1 MYSKAEYIL
10 STKNRMIMGAFTYD
24 RVVQLYDML
33 SEEAGLKETRD
44 EAIASVR
51 AEFHRNSYAV
61 VFLLQHQEGNVYK
74 KLLKILDEEEIRV
87 VVRDAMMHFFLS
99 AINTMNF
106 LSAMSDRQRVQS
118 IFILFESHIVEHVY
132 EALSNNPT
140 IRSKFSFFKK
150 SRTRHIAYELAKALE
165 RSAGRHFLY
174 EDICSRILNCATYT
188 DPFSGA
194 FFPKFVSYV
203 DEDGNVVL

>member
-1 MYSKAEYIL
+1 MS
-10 STKNRMIMGAFTYD
+10 STKNRMIMGAFSHD

-44 EAIASVR
+44 EAIASLR
-51 AEFHRNSYAV
+51 AEFHRNAYAV
-61 VFLLQHQEGNVYK
+61 VFLLKQQESNLHE
-74 KLLKILDEEEIRV
+74 KLLKILSEKEIRV
-87 VVRDAMMHFFLS
+87 VVSDAMMHFFLS
-99 AINTMNF
+99 AINTMKF

-118 IFILFESHIVEHVY
+118 IFLLFESYIVEHAY

-150 SRTRHIAYELAKALE
+150 SRTRHIAYELAKALKG
-165 RSAGRHFLY
+165 SAGRHFLF
-174 EDICSRILNCATYT
+174 EDVCSRILNCATYA
-188 DPFSGA
+188 DPCNAGIIL
-194 FFPKFVSYV
+194 PKFVSYV

>member
-1 MYSKAEYIL
+1 
-10 STKNRMIMGAFTYD
+10 MIMGAFNHD
-24 RVVQLYDML
+24 RIVQLYNML
-33 SEEAGLKETRD
+33 SKEAGLKETRD
-44 EAIASVR
+44 EAIASLR
-51 AEFHRNSYAV
+51 AEFHRNAYAV
-61 VFLLQHQEGNVYK
+61 VFLLKQQESSLYE

-188 DPFSGA
+188 DHFSGGL
-194 FFPKFVSYV
+194 FPKFVSYV
-203 DEDGNVVL
+203 DKDGNVVL

>member
-1 MYSKAEYIL
+1 
-10 STKNRMIMGAFTYD
+10 MIMGAFDHD
-24 RVVQLYDML
+24 RVVQLYNML
-33 SEEAGLKETRD
+33 SEEAGLKETRE

-51 AEFHRNSYAV
+51 AEFHRNAYAV
-61 VFLLQHQEGNVYK
+61 DFLLQNKENNVYK

-87 VVRDAMMHFFLS
+87 VVCDAMMHFFLS
-99 AINTMNF
+99 AINTKNF

-118 IFILFESHIVEHVY
+118 IFILFESNIVEYTY

-150 SRTRHIAYELAKALE
+150 SRTRHIAYELAKALK
-165 RSAGRHFLY
+165 RSAGRHFLF
-174 EDICSRILNCATYT
+174 EDVCSRILNFATYT
-188 DPFSGA
+188 DPHNA
-194 FFPKFVSYV
+194 RIILPKFVSYV

>member
-1 MYSKAEYIL
+1 
-10 STKNRMIMGAFTYD
+10 MGAFSHD

-33 SEEAGLKETRD
+33 REDAGLKETRD

-61 VFLLQHQEGNVYK
+61 VFLLQHQEGNVYE

-87 VVRDAMMHFFLS
+87 IVSDAMMHFFLS

-118 IFILFESHIVEHVY
+118 IFLLFESYIVEHAY

-140 IRSKFSFFKK
+140 IRSKFFLFKK

-165 RSAGRHFLY
+165 VSARYCLK
-174 EDICSRILNCATYT
+174 EDVCSRILNCATYT
-188 DPFSGA
+188 DPFSGG
-194 FFPKFVSYV
+194 FLPKFASYV
-203 DEDGNVVL
+203 DKDGNVVL

>member
-1 MYSKAEYIL
+1 
-10 STKNRMIMGAFTYD
+10 MIMGAFTYD

>member
-1 MYSKAEYIL
+1 
-10 STKNRMIMGAFTYD
+10 MIMGAFNHD
-24 RVVQLYDML
+24 RVAQLYDML

-44 EAIASVR
+44 EAIASLR

-61 VFLLQHQEGNVYK
+61 VFLLQNQENNVYE
-74 KLLKILDEEEIRV
+74 KLLKILNEEEIRV
-87 VVRDAMMHFFLS
+87 VVCDAMMHFFLS
-99 AINTMNF
+99 AINTLNF

-118 IFILFESHIVEHVY
+118 IFILFESNIVEYTY

-150 SRTRHIAYELAKALE
+150 SRTRDIAYELANALK
-165 RSAGRHFLY
+165 RSAGRHCLLGDGY
-174 EDICSRILNCATYT
+174 SRTLNYSTYVCPYSGDIL
-188 DPFSGA
+188 
-194 FFPKFVSYV
+194 PKFVSYV

>member
-1 MYSKAEYIL
+1 
-10 STKNRMIMGAFTYD
+10 MGAFNHD
-24 RVVQLYDML
+24 RIVQLYNML

-44 EAIASVR
+44 EAIASLR
-51 AEFHRNSYAV
+51 AEFHRNAYAV
-61 VFLLQHQEGNVYK
+61 DFLLQNKENNVYE

-87 VVRDAMMHFFLS
+87 VVSDAMMHFFLS
-99 AINTMNF
+99 AINTIKF

-118 IFILFESHIVEHVY
+118 IFLLFESYIVEHAY
-132 EALSNNPT
+132 EALKNNPT

-165 RSAGRHFLY
+165 RSAGRHFLF
-174 EDICSRILNCATYT
+174 EEFCSRILNCATYT
-188 DPFSGA
+188 DHYAGTIL
-194 FFPKFVSYV
+194 PKFVSYV

>member
-1 MYSKAEYIL
+1 
-10 STKNRMIMGAFTYD
+10 MIMGAFNHD
-24 RVVQLYDML
+24 RVDQLYDML
-33 SEEAGLKETRD
+33 REEAGLKETRD

-61 VFLLQHQEGNVYK
+61 VFLLQHQEGNVYE

-87 VVRDAMMHFFLS
+87 IVSDAMMHFFLS

-118 IFILFESHIVEHVY
+118 IFILFESYIVEYTY

-150 SRTRHIAYELAKALE
+150 SRTRDIAYELANALKVG
-165 RSAGRHFLY
+165 AGRHFLW
-174 EDICSRILNCATYT
+174 EDVCARILNCATYT
-188 DPFSGA
+188 HPYSGVVL
-194 FFPKFVSYV
+194 PKFVSYV